1 MEGEVNTRPPGLRP
15 SRFPSTAK
23 ERCEQVFFAGVGSS
37 RIDGVPLEADVSR
50 NVERFRA
57 GRCDSNDPS
66 LPMPNAVAEIDGL
79 GRWKAA
85 TDHEAR
91 VQKRIFESV
100 AKFRVAHSITS
111 RSSIVLIVVANL
123 SKPVL
128 QTVGQPSRQGYE
140 YNYNRG
146 DCGENLSGP
155 IAGPALVTQRR
166 AWH

>member
-1 MEGEVNTRPPGLRP
+1 MRLRHRSRRTVWQTRTEEEVNTRPPGLCT

-37 RIDGVPLEADVSR
+37 RVDGVPLEADVSR
-50 NVERFRA
+50 NVEGFRA

-100 AKFRVAHSITS
+100 TKFRVAHSITS
-111 RSSIVLIVVANL
+111 CSSHGAYRR
-123 SKPVL
+123 
-128 QTVGQPSRQGYE
+128 GQPFEASAA
-140 YNYNRG
+140 
-146 DCGENLSGP
+146 DCW
-155 IAGPALVTQRR
+155 PARP
-166 AWH
+166 AC